1 MAIVRTDD
9 KHYKN
14 IANTLRS
21 ISGESDLYI
30 PEQLPSAITK
40 GINDAHSAGINVGYI
55 EGYTI
60 GYGVGEEQ
68 GYNIGFSEGYDEGET
83 DGKQAESEEFWNSFF
98 SNPLKNESFQ
108 YMFAGNGWNNDLFSK
123 IIYPNEK
130 IVITGAKGNNMLYM
144 CNNVN
149 WNSTKI
155 DLSEFCK
162 HFDFSQC
169 TSAENMFQNAVAQ
182 NITVDF
188 SNCTTLKNTF
198 NGNNNG
204 KLDNITL
211 KVSNK
216 CTTFQ
221 GAFDYQNQLT
231 NIIFVEGSE
240 ITENINFNRS
250 SLLTKESLMSI
261 INALSVL
268 PEGTTRTLTLHAT
281 SKGLLSDAEKA
292 IITDEKGWTLA

>member
-9 KHYKN
+9 KHYKA
-14 IANTLRS
+14 IA
-21 ISGESDLYI
+21 D
-30 PEQLPSAITK
+30 AIREH
-40 GINDAHSAGINVGYI
+40 A
-55 EGYTI
+55 
-60 GYGVGEEQ
+60 GYGEDATMTPADMPNVIPFVKNNGW
-68 GYNIGFSEGYDEGET
+68 NIGVDTGREFEN
-83 DGKQAESEEFWNSFF
+83 EEFWNSFF
-98 SNPLKNESFQ
+98 AIPLSTGNYQ
-108 YMFAGNGWNNDLFSK
+108 YLFAGVGWNDDLFRK

-130 IVITGAKGNNMLYM
+130 IVITAAKGNNMLFM
-144 CNNVN
+144 CNNLN

-169 TSAENMFQNAVAQ
+169 TAAEGVFQNAVAQ

-198 NGNNNG
+198 NGNSNG
-204 KLDNITL
+204 KVDNVTL

-221 GAFDYQNQLT
+221 GAFDYQNHLT
-231 NIIFVEGSE
+231 NITFMEGSE
-240 ITENINFNRS
+240 IVANISFNKS
-250 SLLTKESLMSI
+250 DKLTHDSLMSI

-292 IITDEKGWTLA
+292 IITETKGWTLA